1 MKNILYTISLV
12 LSLSLTPALAATSDA
27 VLQVQRDW
35 ASANYGTEGKERKQA
50 FQALVQEADKLV
62 ARYPDVAEAHVWAG
76 IVYSTYAGEVSMF
89 SAGKQVKRA
98 RAELEQALELNPGV
112 MKGSAYTSMGALLFQ
127 IPGFMG
133 GDDEQAGQL
142 LRKGLEQNPEGID
155 ANYFY
160 GKFLL
165 DQKRDEEARQYF
177 LKAKQAAPRPDRPL
191 ADQGRQEEIAAA
203 LADLGQ

>member
-1 MKNILYTISLV
+1 MKPILCTIGLA
-12 LSLSLTPALAATSDA
+12 LGLSLTPAFAATNDV
-27 VLQVQRDW
+27 VLQVQHDW
-35 ASANYGTEGKERKQA
+35 ASANYAKEGKERKQA
-50 FQALVQEADKLV
+50 FEALVQEADDLV

-98 RAELEQALELNPGV
+98 RAELEQALELDPGA
-112 MKGSAYTSMGALLFQ
+112 MNGSAYTSMGALLFQ

-133 GDDEQAGQL
+133 GDDEQAEQL
-142 LRKGLEQNPEGID
+142 LRKGLEYNPEGID

-165 DQKRDEEARQYF
+165 DQERDEEARQYF

-191 ADQGRQEEIAAA
+191 ADRGRRNEIAAA
-203 LADLGQ
+203 LMDLGQ